1 MSFQIV
7 PLLIQYVSLHEVIQ
21 LDPISVSM
29 MHKILKSNSP
39 LVSGMESVLNTFF
52 QATANATANANTNAT
67 ANATTNA
74 TTVEVESIKNV
85 KEPSIHFTLQIHD
98 IPHIFLAIKDM
109 LNQNAKS
116 ILLTRADALQFVKT
130 VLLILVESGS
140 IQVENKHLVESMIQV
155 SIDLLISTVNIQPM
169 ITDGCLPR
177 WL

>member
-67 ANATTNA
+67 ANATT
-74 TTVEVESIKNV
+74 VEVESITNV